1 MNLELYNKVSIE
13 NSKRLTKAYSTSFS
27 FAIRLLSPSIRDGIY
42 GIYGFVRLADE
53 IVDTF
58 HHYDKRLLMDNLEG
72 EVKHAIDN
80 KISLNPVLQSFQL
93 TFHKY
98 QISRDL
104 VDAFLNSMKQDLYK
118 SSYSKEEYLSYIYG
132 SADVVGLMCLK
143 IFVEGD
149 EKEYARLKI
158 PAMRLGSAFQK
169 VNFLRDIRNDYE
181 TLARSY
187 FPGIDLTNFSSVDK
201 AKIIVEIKSDFKD
214 AFAGIKELPKS
225 ARLGVYIAY
234 VYYYKLLEKLERTP
248 SSEIMRRRIRI
259 PNYRKL
265 SLLVYSWFAHK
276 ILFR

>member
-1 MNLELYNKVSIE
+1 MNIELYNKVSLE

-27 FAIRLLSPSIRDGIY
+27 IAIRLLAPGIRDGIY

-58 HHYDKRLLMDNLEG
+58 HNYDKQLLLDNFELE
-72 EVKHAIDN
+72 VNHALEN

-98 QISRDL
+98 DLGRDL
-104 VDAFLNSMKQDLYK
+104 VDAFLKSMKLDLHK
-118 SSYSKEEYLSYIYG
+118 STYNKEEYLSYIYG

-149 EKEYARLKI
+149 EKEYERLKK
-158 PAMRLGSAFQK
+158 PAMSLGSAFQK

-181 TLARSY
+181 NLARTY
-187 FPGIDLTNFSSVDK
+187 FPGIDLLNFSSSDK
-201 AKIIVEIKSDFKD
+201 EKIIAEIKSDFTT
-214 AFAGIKELPKS
+214 AYAGIKELPKK
-225 ARLGVYIAY
+225 AQLGVYIAY
-234 VYYYKLLEKLERTP
+234 VYYYKLLKKLERTP
-248 SSEIMRRRIRI
+248 PSEIMHRRIRI
-259 PNYRKL
+259 PNYRKV
-265 SLLVYSWFAHK
+265 SLVAYGWCSHK